1 MRSKRWAAASAG
13 IVISAVFLWIA
24 FRGLHPEAVLTYIR
38 QVNPVWLAAG
48 AGVYFLA
55 VAAISLRWGFLLRAA
70 RSLPLR
76 ALMPLVSIGYMGNN
90 VYPFRS
96 GEVLRVVLLQHNHQV
111 PLARG
116 MTTVVVERVFDGLVM
131 LSFILISLLFVEVS
145 SPEIRSVASVAAPI
159 FLGAVAVF
167 FALAARPNALRW
179 LRAQLDQFLP
189 AGLRKPVSHLVEGV
203 IGGLEGLRTP
213 ADLAGAVAFSFLS
226 WGIEASV
233 YWLVSFAFDL
243 NVSYPLMLLVVGV
256 VNLAGL
262 IPASPGQLGVFEFFV
277 ALVLVGA
284 GIPQAQ
290 ANAYALVIHVV
301 IWLPVTLA
309 GFYFL
314 VRQGLG
320 WSAITHARDLEG
332 QPTVE
337 SSRSG
342 G

>member
-1 MRSKRWAAASAG
+1 MRSKRWAAAGAG
-13 IVISAVFLWIA
+13 LVISAAFLWIA
-24 FRGLHPEAVLTYIR
+24 FRGLHPEAVLRHIR
-38 QVNPVWLAAG
+38 QANLAWLVAG

-70 RSLPLR
+70 RALPLR

-131 LSFILISLLFVEVS
+131 LSFILVSLLFVEIS
-145 SPEIRSVASVAAPI
+145 SPEIRSVAGFAAPI
-159 FLGAVAVF
+159 FLGAVVVF

-179 LRAQLDQFLP
+179 LRARVDQFLP
-189 AGLRKPVSHLVEGV
+189 GRLRKPVSHLVEGV

-213 ADLAGAVAFSFLS
+213 ADLAGAVVFSVVS

-233 YWLVSFAFDL
+233 YWLVSFGFGL

-290 ANAYALVIHVV
+290 ANAYALVVHLV

-337 SSRSG
+337 SSRSSG
-342 G
+342 